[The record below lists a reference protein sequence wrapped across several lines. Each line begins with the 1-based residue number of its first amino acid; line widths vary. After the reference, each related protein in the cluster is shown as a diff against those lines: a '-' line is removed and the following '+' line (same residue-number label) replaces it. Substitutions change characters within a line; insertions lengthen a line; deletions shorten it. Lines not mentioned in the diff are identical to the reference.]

1 MEKIKR
7 GSWPFFFAFLAIAG
21 ITVASLMF
29 ERPISEGMWNIED
42 GMKLKSFIIRD
53 LPSLRHTDS
62 IVSFRVRCESVRGL
76 HGVKIY
82 PRSRRAKLCF
92 DSDVTTPEKVR
103 EDLFIPLNIL
113 IYDNL
118 PEVDSFLRLSL
129 RCEGMFDPQIRRE
142 VASFLK
148 SIPENPFCAMTTEYG
163 EPLFLSLYAPVNG
176 NGPLGS
182 NASSGAHG
190 NGYSGGDI
198 PDEGKNAANGNGAPG
213 SNASSG
219 AHGNSLL
226 GDNVS
231 GDNAPGN
238 GALDDNASG
247 NITGV
252 GKDPASFIAEH
263 LKMHP
268 ELFKGWHIESAGT
281 VPAQSLQESF

>member
-42 GMKLKSFIIRD
+42 GIKLKSFIIRD

-118 PEVDSFLRLSL
+118 PEVDSFFRLSL
-129 RCEGMFDPQIRRE
+129 RCDGMFDPQIRRE

-176 NGPLGS
+176 NGP
-182 NASSGAHG
+182 
-190 NGYSGGDI
+190 
-198 PDEGKNAANGNGAPG
+198 PG

-219 AHGNSLL
+219 A
-226 GDNVS
+226 
-231 GDNAPGN
+231 PGN
-238 GALDDNASG
+238 GPLDDNASG

-281 VPAQSLQESF
+281 VPAQSLQELF